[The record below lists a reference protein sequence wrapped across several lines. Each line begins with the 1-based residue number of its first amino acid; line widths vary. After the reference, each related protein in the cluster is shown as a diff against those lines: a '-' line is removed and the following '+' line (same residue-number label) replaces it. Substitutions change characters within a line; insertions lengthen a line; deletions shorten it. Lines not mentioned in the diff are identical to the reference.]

1 VRPGVVPLVERA
13 RVAHGRPCGH
23 DHPVK
28 FVIIIVL
35 VVVVLILIGRMSSGG
50 GKRK

>member
-1 VRPGVVPLVERA
+1 MSAADWRA
-13 RVAHGRPCGH
+13 AASPGH

-35 VVVVLILIGRMSSGG
+35 VIIVLVLIGRMSSGG
-50 GKRK
+50 GKRQ

>member
-1 VRPGVVPLVERA
+1 MSATDWRA
-13 RVAHGRPCGH
+13 AASPGH

-35 VVVVLILIGRMSSGG
+35 VIVVLVVIGRISSGG
-50 GKRK
+50 KRQ